1 MDAITCI
8 KHRRSIR
15 SFQPKAVETEVITKI
30 VEAAA
35 YAPSWKNSQTSRYVV
50 ITDPALK
57 SRIAAEA
64 TMGFA
69 GNAKIIENA
78 PALVVQC
85 SVAKRAG
92 YERDGSFSTSK
103 EDRWESFDAGIA
115 CQTFVLAADEYG
127 VGSVIMG
134 IFDQDIIREIAQIPA
149 EQNVASLIAI
159 GYAAEEPSAPRRKTV
174 DDLLKIL

>member
-1 MDAITCI
+1 MDTITCI

-15 SFQPKAVETEVITKI
+15 NFQPKPVETEVITKI

-35 YAPSWKNSQTSRYVV
+35 YAPSWKNTQTSRYVV

-64 TMGFA
+64 TMG
-69 GNAKIIENA
+69 
-78 PALVVQC
+78 

-92 YERDGSFSTSK
+92 YERDGSFSTAK

-134 IFDQDIIREIAQIPA
+134 IFDQDII
-149 EQNVASLIAI
+149 N
-159 GYAAEEPSAPRRKTV
+159 
-174 DDLLKIL
+174 